1 MKTIVYCHTG
11 LIYRVPD
18 KLYDQF
24 IRASRN
30 DINDPEAL
38 QRINGEI
45 AARYKPMVADYMA
58 TAADEENGLL
68 GDGLE
73 R

>member
-1 MKTIVYCHTG
+1 MKTIVYCHSG

-18 KLYDQF
+18 KLYDRF
-24 IRASRN
+24 IRAARD

-38 QRINGEI
+38 QRVNQEI
-45 AARYKPMVADYMA
+45 ATRYKPMVADYMA
-58 TAADEENGLL
+58 TAADEESGLL
-68 GDGLE
+68 GDGPE